1 MRRLNA
7 FFMLAV
13 LFLVSTVSGDDV
25 IPADLAAGR
34 AGEKATVEMHVESSR
49 LLSDRAEPV
58 CFLNSQKNYRDSRN
72 FTVVI
77 FSKALKKFAE
87 RDIENPAEF
96 YANKNLRVTGEIGLR
111 QGSPQMIVEYPGQIE
126 VVEEDEKK

>member
-1 MRRLNA
+1 MSRLNA

-13 LFLVSTVSGDDV
+13 LSIASSARGDDF
-25 IPADLAAGR
+25 IPAELAAAR
-34 AGEKATVEMHVESSR
+34 AGEKATIEMRVESSR
-49 LLSDRAEPV
+49 LLADRAEPV

-87 RDIENPAEF
+87 H
-96 YANKNLRVTGEIGLR
+96 G
-111 QGSPQMIVEYPGQIE
+111 
-126 VVEEDEKK
+126 